1 MLVNAVRRRALA
13 IAALLLM
20 VVVVGVASAQEANNT
35 EDDLAD
41 KEDAGGVVLLLGLV
55 CALPFLL
62 LALFGILWTVAYP
75 VMLIWAVLF
84 STKKL
89 NQQIA
94 DTTSREALLRDSLGR
109 DPLTTID
116 GGYRTDITSSGIVW
130 AGVVFG
136 PSHWHL
142 LIGYIN
148 NLIGGSID
156 TFQKV
161 VSAGRAEAMQRLR
174 ESAIANGWDDVINVR
189 IDTADMAPQ
198 GAKSSVK
205 AVEVFAYGTG
215 VKYG

>member
-1 MLVNAVRRRALA
+1 MLVNADRRRALA
-13 IAALLLM
+13 IAALLLT
-20 VVVVGVASAQEANNT
+20 VVVVGVASAQEANKT

-41 KEDAGGVVLLLGLV
+41 KEDAESVVLLLGLV
-55 CALPFLL
+55 CGLPFFL

-84 STKKL
+84 SGKKL
-89 NQQIA
+89 DRQIA
-94 DTTSREALLRDSLGR
+94 DTTSREVSLRDSLGR

-116 GGYRTDITSSGIVW
+116 GGYRSDITSSGIVW

-142 LIGYIN
+142 LIGYLN

-174 ESAIANGWDDVINVR
+174 ESAIANGWDEVINVR

-198 GAKSSVK
+198 GGQGGVK

-215 VKYG
+215 IKYG

>member
-1 MLVNAVRRRALA
+1 MLVNADRRRALA
-13 IAALLLM
+13 IAALLLT

-75 VMLIWAVLF
+75 VMLIWAILF
-84 STKKL
+84 SSKKL
-89 NQQIA
+89 DQQIA
-94 DTTSREALLRDSLGR
+94 DTTSREASLRDSLGR

-116 GGYRTDITSSGIVW
+116 GGYRNDITSSGIVW

-142 LIGYIN
+142 LIG
-148 NLIGGSID
+148 
-156 TFQKV
+156 
-161 VSAGRAEAMQRLR
+161 
-174 ESAIANGWDDVINVR
+174 
-189 IDTADMAPQ
+189 
-198 GAKSSVK
+198 
-205 AVEVFAYGTG
+205 
-215 VKYG
+215 